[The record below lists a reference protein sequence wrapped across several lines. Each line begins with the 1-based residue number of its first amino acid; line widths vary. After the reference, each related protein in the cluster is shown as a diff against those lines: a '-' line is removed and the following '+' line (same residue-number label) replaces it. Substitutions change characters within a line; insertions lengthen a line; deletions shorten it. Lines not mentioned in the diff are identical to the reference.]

1 MSTNLQDIRKDQIMN
16 AAQVVVASKGYD
28 QARMD
33 DIVEKAQLSKG
44 AIYWYY
50 KSKKDIYL
58 SLIDYWFNEYSA
70 GVLKSLE
77 DKDSSSEQLK
87 SLFEYFVD
95 QFDQNPDTFK
105 IMVEFWRTSGLDM
118 DFNNKLQEI
127 YSQFLEYIIDIIKN
141 GIESGEF
148 KEVDPRITAL
158 SILINIEGIHWFTLF
173 DKSGVEAHEYINTI
187 SNLILIGQLKSASST
202 FQVLDTK
209 FKNWYPVS

>member
-105 IMVEFWRTSGLDM
+105 IMVEFWRTSGLDV

-141 GIESGEF
+141 GIDSGEF

-187 SNLILIGQLKSASST
+187 SNFILNGLKKRVT
-202 FQVLDTK
+202 HE
-209 FKNWYPVS
+209 Y

>member
-1 MSTNLQDIRKDQIMN
+1 MN

-95 QFDQNPDTFK
+95 QFDKNPDTFK
-105 IMVEFWRTSGLDM
+105 IMVEFWRTSGLDV

-127 YSQFLEYIIDIIKN
+127 YSQFLEFIIDSAAAAKVSSPTLT
-141 GIESGEF
+141 GF
-148 KEVDPRITAL
+148 FFITFFIMIFSKL
-158 SILINIEGIHWFTLF
+158 LYF
-173 DKSGVEAHEYINTI
+173 
-187 SNLILIGQLKSASST
+187 
-202 FQVLDTK
+202 
-209 FKNWYPVS
+209 

>member
-87 SLFEYFVD
+87 SLFEYIVLF
-95 QFDQNPDTFK
+95 P
-105 IMVEFWRTSGLDM
+105 S
-118 DFNNKLQEI
+118 
-127 YSQFLEYIIDIIKN
+127 
-141 GIESGEF
+141 
-148 KEVDPRITAL
+148 
-158 SILINIEGIHWFTLF
+158 SIH
-173 DKSGVEAHEYINTI
+173 
-187 SNLILIGQLKSASST
+187 
-202 FQVLDTK
+202 
-209 FKNWYPVS
+209 P

>member
-105 IMVEFWRTSGLDM
+105 IMVEFWRTSGLDV

-141 GIESGEF
+141 GINGGEF

-187 SNLILIGQLKSASST
+187 SNFILNGLKKRVT
-202 FQVLDTK
+202 HE
-209 FKNWYPVS
+209 Y

>member
-33 DIVEKAQLSKG
+33 DIVKKAQLSKG

-105 IMVEFWRTSGLDM
+105 IMVEFWRTSGLDV

-187 SNLILIGQLKSASST
+187 SNFILNGLKKR
-202 FQVLDTK
+202 VIHE
-209 FKNWYPVS
+209 Y

>member
-58 SLIDYWFNEYSA
+58 SLIDYWFNEYSE

-105 IMVEFWRTSGLDM
+105 IMVEFWRTSGLDV

-141 GIESGEF
+141 GINGGEF

-187 SNLILIGQLKSASST
+187 SNFILNGLKKRVT
-202 FQVLDTK
+202 HE
-209 FKNWYPVS
+209 Y